1 MVFSKV
7 VAAAVSPLG
16 VALAVGLLATV
27 QVLRRRRRA
36 AWLVIAAFGWLWVWA
51 APLTSDALRGW
62 LERQAGPRDVA
73 KVRAAPVAV
82 VLGDGM
88 GGIRSAKRPY
98 PNLTQAADR
107 MWHAARLHQ
116 AGKVQH
122 LVLSGGTTRPGEP
135 SEARSMQQFLLA
147 LGVPEQAMWL
157 EEAST
162 NTATNAERT
171 AELLRA
177 KQVREVVLVTSALHM
192 RRARAQFERVG
203 LVVHPAPT
211 DIEVVPQ
218 PFGLLRVLPDAG
230 ALEGSARAFKEVVG
244 YWVGR

>member
-1 MVFSKV
+1 MFSKL
-7 VAAAVSPLG
+7 VAVAVSPLG
-16 VALAVGLLATV
+16 VALSCGLLGTV
-27 QVLRRRRRA
+27 ALFRGHRRA
-36 AWLVIAAFGWLWVWA
+36 GWLIAGALGWLWLWA
-51 APLTSDALRGW
+51 TPLASDSLRGW
-62 LERQAGPRDVA
+62 LEAQAGPAEVVEVQRGQA
-73 KVRAAPVAV
+73 AV
-82 VLGDGM
+82 VLGGGM
-88 GGIRSAKRPY
+88 NGPLLPERPY
-98 PNLTQAADR
+98 PDLESAADR
-107 MWHAARLHQ
+107 MWHAARLLQ

-177 KQVREVVLVTSALHM
+177 KQVSEVVLVTSALHM